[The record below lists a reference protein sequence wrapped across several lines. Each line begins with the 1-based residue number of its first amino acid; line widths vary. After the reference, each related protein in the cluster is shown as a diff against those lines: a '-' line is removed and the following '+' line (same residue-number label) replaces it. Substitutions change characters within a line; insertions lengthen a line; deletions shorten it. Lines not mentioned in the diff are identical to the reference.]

1 MSTTTATTTTKPQT
15 GAQQAFV
22 EKLWAKVSAA
32 VEAGLISEK
41 DLNKIADNAKVI
53 GTSVAG
59 VADRRAASRAI
70 EVLKGISIPP
80 AHPKWVKYGDG
91 FAVRGPISVMGLG
104 EVVTVTK
111 ANGTSSRQIIKS
123 ILSTDEHTA
132 TALVSPAPAEGGA
145 GGGGGGGG
153 VDLLALFDGLS
164 ERTMYVADP
173 DPDGSRQLFQIHTP
187 DSGKWAGWVFVKSG
201 SAYGGGRFGSQRP
214 NGTYTGQHED
224 ILTRIAADR
233 EAALVRY
240 GHLTS
245 TCGVCHRKLENGDS
259 VARGIGPDCVK
270 KL

>member
-1 MSTTTATTTTKPQT
+1 MSTTTTTTTTTTTKPQT

-91 FAVRGPISVMGLG
+91 FAVRGPIAVMTEGAII
-104 EVVTVTK
+104 TVTK
-111 ANGTSSRQIIKS
+111 ASGATSRQVVRD
-123 ILSTDEHTA
+123 ILTADEHTA
-132 TALVSPAPAEGGA
+132 TALVSPAPAEKGA
-145 GGGGGGGG
+145 GREG